1 MYENTYPD
9 KRFQITMDF
18 LQKHVSKS
26 ERILDLGVSNP
37 LSKIMEKEGFSVQ
50 NTSGEDLD
58 LDQSAL
64 QNNSYEVFTG
74 FEIFEHLLNP
84 FTVLNAVT
92 CDKLLISVP
101 LKLWFANAY

>member
-37 LSKIMEKEGFSVQ
+37 LSKIM
-50 NTSGEDLD
+50 
-58 LDQSAL
+58 
-64 QNNSYEVFTG
+64 
-74 FEIFEHLLNP
+74 
-84 FTVLNAVT
+84 
-92 CDKLLISVP
+92 
-101 LKLWFANAY
+101 